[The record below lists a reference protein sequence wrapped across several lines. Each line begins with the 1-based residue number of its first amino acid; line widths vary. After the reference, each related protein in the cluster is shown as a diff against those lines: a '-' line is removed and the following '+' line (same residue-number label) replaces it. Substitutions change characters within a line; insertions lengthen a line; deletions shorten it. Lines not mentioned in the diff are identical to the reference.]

1 MGFVTVRIHY
11 MHLAGTLL
19 NDVAVIQN
27 VNIA

>member
-1 MGFVTVRIHY
+1 MGFVTVRIRY